1 MVGGMQECDYLVVVD
16 GELGDDIGRVFKG
29 MSVSRAHGRTVLV
42 GTMRDQAELQGVI
55 QRISG
60 LGLTLLSVSALDRE
74 RSN

>member
-1 MVGGMQECDYLVVVD
+1 MVGGMQGCDYLVVVD
-16 GELGDDIGRVFKG
+16 GELGDDIGRVFEG
-29 MSVSRAHGRTVLV
+29 MSVSRAYGRTVLV